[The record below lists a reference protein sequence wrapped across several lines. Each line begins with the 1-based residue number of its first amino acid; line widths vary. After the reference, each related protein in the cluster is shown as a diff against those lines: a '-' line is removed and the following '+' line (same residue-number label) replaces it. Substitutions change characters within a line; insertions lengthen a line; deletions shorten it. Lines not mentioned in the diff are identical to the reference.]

1 MIRLTDSV
9 RALLAS
15 LSIFL
20 LGAVAGVVLDRTML
34 IPAHADAGAAGVP
47 RHHDE
52 VLAELRAELV
62 LSAEQS
68 ARVQEI
74 FAAHHGEME
83 VAWAEVHANLRRAT
97 QQATSE
103 IEAVLDSA
111 QIERLHAWLAER
123 HGRTRDHAPGQE
135 H

>member
-1 MIRLTDSV
+1 MIRLTDSI
-9 RALLAS
+9 RALLAG

-20 LGAVAGVVLDRTML
+20 LGAVAGAVLDRTVL
-34 IPAHADAGAAGVP
+34 LPGYAGAVAADTP

-52 VLAELRAELV
+52 VLAELGAELG

-74 FAAHHGEME
+74 FAAHHGDVE
-83 VAWAEVHANLRRAT
+83 VAWAEIHANLRRAT

-111 QIERLHAWLAER
+111 QIERLHAWLAKR
-123 HGRTRDHAPGQE
+123 HGGTRDHAPGRE